1 MTVDVVVVG
10 EVDVGGVINGDV
22 GGEESDDAA
31 TVALIVYSQL
41 PPL

>member
-1 MTVDVVVVG
+1 MTVVDVVVG
-10 EVDVGGVINGDV
+10 EVGVGGVIKGDV
-22 GGEESDDAA
+22 GGDAA